1 MTIDQLNDL
10 FIEQE
15 YNMIKDFVKKV
26 FNDDYISFYD
36 FLEKKIDVSMDYVT
50 EFFMEEIPQ
59 AYLKILYN
67 KNPQSTIDYVV
78 DEFLTDVKK
87 EGEKYYMI
95 ISRDD
100 LSEFFDD
107 RGRDGTAR
115 DVAKKIL
122 SDELTDWYY
131 NDSVD
136 VSTVVEE
143 LDEGNFDNLLHKFFV
158 EHEGEEYDGE
168 IITQEFMKNTT
179 KNELSDMIYKLDDEL
194 SSNLT
199 SLYST
204 AENYA
209 YEDEIYNLVNRE
221 LKDFF
226 GTEKWGDYITSQ
238 IRKVD
243 GTVVNKE
250 TFRVDVTNLLK
261 RIVPEYID
269 MHVTEPDN
277 QFEYQGDLENVIK
290 DWFNETEDYLDFRV
304 PEYPDYRLLEK
315 QINDLYSDY
324 I

>member
-15 YNMIKDFVKKV
+15 YSMIKDFVKKV
-26 FNDDYISFYD
+26 FNDNYISFYD

-78 DEFLTDVKK
+78 DEFLGDVKK
-87 EGEKYYMI
+87 EGDKYYMI
-95 ISRDD
+95 MSRDD

-107 RGRDGTAR
+107 RGRNGTAR
-115 DVAKKIL
+115 DVAKRVL
-122 SDELTDWYY
+122 TDEPTDWYY

-209 YEDEIYNLVNRE
+209 YEEEIYNLVNRE

-243 GTVVNKE
+243 GTVVNRE

-261 RIVPEYID
+261 RIVLEYID
-269 MHVTEPDN
+269 MHITEPDN
-277 QFEYQGDLENVIK
+277 QFDYQANLENVIK

>member
-15 YNMIKDFVKKV
+15 YEMIKDFVKKV
-26 FNDDYISFYD
+26 FNDNYISFYD

-59 AYLKILYN
+59 AYLQILYN

-87 EGEKYYMI
+87 EGDKYYMI
-95 ISRDD
+95 MSRDD

-107 RGRDGTAR
+107 RGRDGTAKN
-115 DVAKKIL
+115 VAKRVL
-122 SDELTDWYY
+122 SDEPTDWYY
-131 NDSVD
+131 NDIVD

-143 LDEGNFDNLLHKFFV
+143 LDEGNFNNLLHKFFV

-179 KNELSDMIYKLDDEL
+179 KNELSDMISKLDDEL

-209 YEDEIYNLVNRE
+209 YDEEIYNLVNRE

-238 IRKVD
+238 IKKID
-243 GTVVNKE
+243 GTIVNKE

-277 QFEYQGDLENVIK
+277 QFEYQGNLENVIK

>member
-15 YNMIKDFVKKV
+15 YSMIKDFVKKV
-26 FNDDYISFYD
+26 FNDNYISFYD

-78 DEFLTDVKK
+78 DEFLGDVKK
-87 EGEKYYMI
+87 EGDKYYMI
-95 ISRDD
+95 MSRDD

-107 RGRDGTAR
+107 RGRNGTAR
-115 DVAKKIL
+115 DVAKRVL
-122 SDELTDWYY
+122 TDEPTDWYY

-158 EHEGEEYDGE
+158 KHEGEEYDGE

-209 YEDEIYNLVNRE
+209 YEEEIYNLVNRE

-243 GTVVNKE
+243 GTVVNRE

-261 RIVPEYID
+261 RIVLEYID
-269 MHVTEPDN
+269 MHITEPDN
-277 QFEYQGDLENVIK
+277 QFEYQANLENVIK

>member
-15 YNMIKDFVKKV
+15 YRMIKDFVEKV

-87 EGEKYYMI
+87 EGDKYYMI

-100 LSEFFDD
+100 LSKFFDD
-107 RGRDGTAR
+107 RGRDGTAK
-115 DVAKKIL
+115 DVAKRVL
-122 SDELTDWYY
+122 SDEPTDWYN

-158 EHEGEEYDGE
+158 EHEGKEYDGE

-179 KNELSDMIYKLDDEL
+179 KNELSDMISKLDDEL
-194 SSNLT
+194 SSNLIN
-199 SLYST
+199 LYSI

-209 YEDEIYNLVNRE
+209 YEEEIYNLVNRE

-261 RIVPEYID
+261 RIVPQYID

-277 QFEYQGDLENVIK
+277 QFEYQGDFEYVIK

>member
-15 YNMIKDFVKKV
+15 YSMIKDFVKKV
-26 FNDDYISFYD
+26 FNDNYISFYD

-78 DEFLTDVKK
+78 DEFLGDVKK
-87 EGEKYYMI
+87 EGDKYYMI
-95 ISRDD
+95 MSRDD

-107 RGRDGTAR
+107 RGRNGTAR
-115 DVAKKIL
+115 DVAKRVL
-122 SDELTDWYY
+122 TDEPTDWYY

-209 YEDEIYNLVNRE
+209 YEEEIYNLVNRE

-243 GTVVNKE
+243 GTIVNRE

-261 RIVPEYID
+261 RIVLEYID
-269 MHVTEPDN
+269 MHITEPDN
-277 QFEYQGDLENVIK
+277 QFEYQANLENVIK

>member
-15 YNMIKDFVKKV
+15 YSMIKDFVKKV
-26 FNDDYISFYD
+26 FNDNYISFYD

-78 DEFLTDVKK
+78 DEFLGDVKK
-87 EGEKYYMI
+87 EGDKYYMI
-95 ISRDD
+95 MSRDD

-107 RGRDGTAR
+107 RGRNGTAR
-115 DVAKKIL
+115 DVAKRVL
-122 SDELTDWYY
+122 TDEPTDWYD

-199 SLYST
+199 NLYST

-209 YEDEIYNLVNRE
+209 YEEEIYNLVNRE

-243 GTVVNKE
+243 GTVVNRE

-261 RIVPEYID
+261 RIVLEYID
-269 MHVTEPDN
+269 MHITEPDN
-277 QFEYQGDLENVIK
+277 QFEYQANLENVIK
-290 DWFNETEDYLDFRV
+290 DWFNETEDYLDFRI